1 MKEHKINPIL
11 LQKTER
17 IKDLLDIPCEK
28 RTEKMLLEL
37 MSFTKDFKIFENI
50 SMSIEHQNICS
61 TMTIHRYKPNEVIVK
76 QGEPGNSFFYILN
89 GTVNVRLT
97 LKIDTGITNEKNK
110 HLNNEDNNFENEKK
124 DEQNENNN
132 NNEKKEEDLNVIKV
146 DKNIGVL
153 KAGQTFG
160 ELSLLYGTPRSASIV
175 SVTNSALIKIDKEPF
190 DKYVKNIFE
199 NQLQEQI
206 EFLKICP
213 IFHKISQD
221 LLIKLG
227 IRTEV
232 KKYSTGQ
239 IILEPDL
246 KCEQIY
252 IIRRGTIKVTKKIKF
267 IKNEKKFME
276 NERKKLRKNNNKKN
290 KNYNNFDDLNTK
302 LQIENDLILEKMSL
316 GPSNEDIEN
325 ENYINKD
332 LTLETLKIGDI
343 FPSYYTINGI
353 NLDVSFIADNPS
365 DIIIVK
371 LTDIQDIIP
380 DTYEFIKKYAKRYP
394 NDEFLR
400 KFYYYNESWNK
411 YKNTLKYNILA
422 DSLNRDI
429 IKNNDMRKKMFT
441 RKDMNNIKLPDIFT
455 QKRMKF

>member
-1 MKEHKINPIL
+1 MKEHKMDLIL
-11 LQKTER
+11 SQKTER

-61 TMTIHRYKPNEVIVK
+61 TMTIHRHKPNETIVK
-76 QGEPGNSFFYILN
+76 QGDPGDSFFYILT

-97 LKIDTGITNEKNK
+97 LNIDTGLTSNEKKKNDLDDVENIENK
-110 HLNNEDNNFENEKK
+110 NNQNEKK
-124 DEQNENNN
+124 DEEI
-132 NNEKKEEDLNVIKV
+132 NVITV

-199 NQLQEQI
+199 NQLQDQI

-213 IFHKISQD
+213 IFNKIDQD

-239 IILEPDL
+239 IILKPDL
-246 KCEQIY
+246 KYEQIY

-276 NERKKLRKNNNKKN
+276 NERKKLKKN
-290 KNYNNFDDLNTK
+290 QQKKKNFYEDLNSKT
-302 LQIENDLILEKMSL
+302 QIENDIILEKMSL
-316 GPSNEDIEN
+316 GPSEEDIEN
-325 ENYINKD
+325 DNYINKD

-343 FPSYYTINGI
+343 FPSYYTINGL

-371 LTDIQDIIP
+371 LTDIQDIMP
-380 DTYEFIKKYAKRYP
+380 ETYEFIKKYAKKYP

-429 IKNNDMRKKMFT
+429 IKNNDMRKKMYT

>member
-1 MKEHKINPIL
+1 MKEYKMDIIL
-11 LQKTER
+11 MQKTER
-17 IKDLLDIPCEK
+17 IKELLDIPCEK

-61 TMTIHRYKPNEVIVK
+61 TMTIHRYKPNETIVK
-76 QGEPGNSFFYILN
+76 QGDPGDSFFYILS
-89 GTVNVRLT
+89 GTVNIRLT
-97 LKIDTGITNEKNK
+97 YKIDTGLTSNEKKKNDLNDEENVENK
-110 HLNNEDNNFENEKK
+110 NNQNQNEKK
-124 DEQNENNN
+124 DDEI
-132 NNEKKEEDLNVIKV
+132 NVITV

-160 ELSLLYGTPRSASIV
+160 ELSLLYGTPRAASIV

-199 NQLQEQI
+199 NQLQDQI

-213 IFHKISQD
+213 IFNKIDQD

-239 IILEPDL
+239 IILKPDM
-246 KCEQIY
+246 KYEQLF

-276 NERKKLRKNNNKKN
+276 NERKKLRKNQQKKKN
-290 KNYNNFDDLNTK
+290 FYEDLNSK
-302 LQIENDLILEKMSL
+302 MQLENDIILEKMSL
-316 GPSNEDIEN
+316 GPSEEDIEN
-325 ENYINKD
+325 DNYINKD

-343 FPSYYTINGI
+343 FPSYYTINGM
-353 NLDVSFIADNPS
+353 NLDVSFIADNPC

-371 LTDIQDIIP
+371 LTDIQDIMP
-380 DTYEFIKKYAKRYP
+380 ETYEFIKKYAKKYP

-429 IKNNDMRKKMFT
+429 IKNNDMRTKMFT
-441 RKDMNNIKLPDIFT
+441 RKDMNNVNLPEIFT

>member
-1 MKEHKINPIL
+1 MKEHKMDLIL
-11 LQKTER
+11 SQKTER

-28 RTEKMLLEL
+28 RTEKMLLEI
-37 MSFTKDFKIFENI
+37 MSFTKDFKIFDNI
-50 SMSIEHQNICS
+50 SMSIEHQNICQ

-76 QGEPGNSFFYILN
+76 QGDPGNSFFYILN

-97 LKIDTGITNEKNK
+97 LNIDTGLNANEKK
-110 HLNNEDNNFENEKK
+110 KNESNFEEKTEKNENEKK
-124 DEQNENNN
+124 DEEA
-132 NNEKKEEDLNVIKV
+132 NVIKV

-199 NQLQEQI
+199 NQLQDQI

-213 IFHKISQD
+213 IFNKIDQD

-232 KKYSTGQ
+232 KKFSTGQ

-276 NERKKLRKNNNKKN
+276 NERKKLRKNQPKKKN
-290 KNYNNFDDLNTK
+290 FYEDLNTK
-302 LQIENDLILEKMSL
+302 MQIENDIILEKMSL

-325 ENYINKD
+325 NNYINKD
-332 LTLETLKIGDI
+332 LTLESLKIGDI
-343 FPSYYTINGI
+343 FPSYYTINGL

-371 LTDIQDIIP
+371 LTDIQEIMP
-380 DTYEFIKKYAKRYP
+380 ETYEFIKKYAKKYP

-441 RKDMNNIKLPDIFT
+441 RKDMNNVNLPEIFT

>member
-1 MKEHKINPIL
+1 MKEYKMDIIL
-11 LQKTER
+11 MQKTER
-17 IKDLLDIPCEK
+17 IKELLDIPCEK

-61 TMTIHRYKPNEVIVK
+61 TMTIHRYKPNETIVK
-76 QGEPGNSFFYILN
+76 QGDPGDSFFYILT
-89 GTVNVRLT
+89 GTVNIRLT
-97 LKIDTGITNEKNK
+97 YNIDTGLSSNEKKKNDLNDEENIENK
-110 HLNNEDNNFENEKK
+110 NDQNQNEKK
-124 DEQNENNN
+124 DDEI
-132 NNEKKEEDLNVIKV
+132 NVIKV

-160 ELSLLYGTPRSASIV
+160 ELSLLYGSPRSASIV
-175 SVTNSALIKIDKEPF
+175 SVTNSALIKIEKEPF

-199 NQLQEQI
+199 NQLQDQI

-213 IFHKISQD
+213 IFNKIDQD

-239 IILEPDL
+239 IILKPDL
-246 KCEQIY
+246 KYEQIY

-276 NERKKLRKNNNKKN
+276 NERKKLRKNQQKKKN
-290 KNYNNFDDLNTK
+290 FYEDLNSK
-302 LQIENDLILEKMSL
+302 MQLENDIILEKMSL
-316 GPSNEDIEN
+316 GPSEEDIEN
-325 ENYINKD
+325 DNYINKD

-343 FPSYYTINGI
+343 FPSYYTINGL

-371 LTDIQDIIP
+371 LTDIQDIMP
-380 DTYEFIKKYAKRYP
+380 ETYEFIKKYAKKYP

-429 IKNNDMRKKMFT
+429 IKNNDMRTKMFT
-441 RKDMNNIKLPDIFT
+441 RKDMNNVNLPDIFT

>member
-1 MKEHKINPIL
+1 MKEYKMDIILMQKI
-11 LQKTER
+11 ER
-17 IKDLLDIPCEK
+17 IKELLDIPCEK

-61 TMTIHRYKPNEVIVK
+61 TMTIHRYKPNETIVK
-76 QGEPGNSFFYILN
+76 QGDPGDSFFYILT
-89 GTVNVRLT
+89 GTVNIRLT
-97 LKIDTGITNEKNK
+97 YNIDTGLISNEKKKNEMNDEENIENK
-110 HLNNEDNNFENEKK
+110 NDQNQNEKK
-124 DEQNENNN
+124 DDEI
-132 NNEKKEEDLNVIKV
+132 NVIKV

-160 ELSLLYGTPRSASIV
+160 ELSLLYGSPRAASIV

-199 NQLQEQI
+199 NQLQDQI

-213 IFHKISQD
+213 IFNKIDQD

-239 IILEPDL
+239 IILKPDM
-246 KCEQIY
+246 KYEQLF

-276 NERKKLRKNNNKKN
+276 NERKKLRKNQQKKKN
-290 KNYNNFDDLNTK
+290 FYEDLNSK
-302 LQIENDLILEKMSL
+302 MQIENDIILEKMSL
-316 GPSNEDIEN
+316 GPSEEDIEN
-325 ENYINKD
+325 DNYINKD

-343 FPSYYTINGI
+343 FPSYYTINGL

-371 LTDIQDIIP
+371 LTDIQDIMP
-380 DTYEFIKKYAKRYP
+380 ETYEFIKKYAKKYP

-429 IKNNDMRKKMFT
+429 IKNNDMRTKMFT
-441 RKDMNNIKLPDIFT
+441 RKDMNNVNLPDIFT